1 MNNLLIIIPAYNEG
15 KNLIELLKKI
25 KSENENWSI
34 IIVDDSENFET
45 NKLIENYKEKKIH
58 YIKRNIKMG
67 RGSAVRFGFEYSKK
81 NKFDYILEMDAD
93 LSHNPSEIKLLLNK
107 LIIKKYDLV
116 IGSRYLKN
124 SKIIGWPI
132 KRRIFSKLSNFF
144 AKFLFGF
151 GLTDYTNGFRVYN
164 AGAINELIKYPI
176 ENNGFMYLTETFT
189 ILKKKNFKI
198 SEHAT
203 IFTNRKKGS
212 SSLRLSEILRSFVG
226 IIKLKLKRL

>member
-107 LIIKKYDLV
+107 LISKKHDLV

-164 AGAINELIKYPI
+164 ANAINELIKYPI

-198 SEHAT
+198 SEQAT
-203 IFTNRKKGS
+203 IFINRKKGS

-226 IIKLKLKRL
+226 IIKLKLKKL

>member
-25 KSENENWSI
+25 RSENENWSI
-34 IIVDDSENFET
+34 IIVDDSESFET
-45 NKLIENYKEKKIH
+45 NKLIENYKEKKIY
-58 YIKRNIKMG
+58 YIKRNLKMG

-107 LIIKKYDLV
+107 LISKKYDLV

-132 KRRIFSKLSNFF
+132 KRRIFSKLSNFL

-151 GLTDYTNGFRVYN
+151 GLTDYTNGFRVYS
-164 AGAINELIKYPI
+164 ADAINELIKYPI

-189 ILKKKNFKI
+189 ILKKKNYKI
-198 SEHAT
+198 SEQAT
-203 IFTNRKKGS
+203 IFINRKKGS
-212 SSLRLSEILRSFVG
+212 STLRLSEILRSLVG
-226 IIKLKLKRL
+226 IIKLKLKKL